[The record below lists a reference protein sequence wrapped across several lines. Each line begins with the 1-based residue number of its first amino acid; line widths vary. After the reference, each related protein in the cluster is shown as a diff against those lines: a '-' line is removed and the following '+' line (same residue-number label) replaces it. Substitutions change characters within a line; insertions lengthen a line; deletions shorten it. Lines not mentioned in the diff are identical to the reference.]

1 MRRVTSK
8 KHLYYSESY
17 LKSNRKNLEEH
28 LQSIAHDGIQVLF
41 TTLFLLPTK
50 SSPNGPLAILP
61 TPTYQLPNAK
71 PLPKP
76 KQLTKWE
83 QFAAVE
89 EKQEWV
95 NWWGKIK
102 KLSKLGLLKF
112 LLMLVSLFTV
122 LTYLIC
128 WLSGVKIRHRSWPMK
143 SFSGG

>member
-28 LQSIAHDGIQVLF
+28 LQSIAHDGVQVLF

-61 TPTYQLPNAK
+61 TPTYQLPHAK

-95 NWWGKIK
+95 NWWGRDGKNKEIEQAWITEVPANAGQFIYCPN
-102 KLSKLGLLKF
+102 LFDLLTFRGKN
-112 LLMLVSLFTV
+112 
-122 LTYLIC
+122 
-128 WLSGVKIRHRSWPMK
+128 
-143 SFSGG
+143 